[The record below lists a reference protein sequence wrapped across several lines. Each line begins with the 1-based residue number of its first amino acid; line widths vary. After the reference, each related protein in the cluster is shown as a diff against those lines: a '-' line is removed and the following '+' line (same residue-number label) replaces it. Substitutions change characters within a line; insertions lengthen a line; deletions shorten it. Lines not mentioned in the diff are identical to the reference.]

1 LPQRRPNRRI
11 GRPWAANRTRFELS
25 RRRTTWWARGAIGLA
40 ILLSLSDLS
49 QARAA
54 QSEGAVRAA
63 RPRIGLALS
72 GGGARALAEIGVLRA
87 FEEAGVPIDCIAGNS
102 MGALLGGLYA
112 AGIDADSLRVLAHS
126 PNLFRPATGYANQ
139 SVFQKQVVRPQ
150 AFGLYFD
157 GWEYRLPQSLL
168 SDSNL
173 NWMIVSHT
181 AAASLAARGEFDR
194 LPIPFRA
201 VALDLRSGELQTFRS
216 GDLARAIRSSISVP
230 VTFPPIRM
238 HQPERILVDAGPR
251 ANLPIDLLSEMG
263 AERVIAVNCTQGM
276 SDQRSIDD
284 LSEVALRLVRI
295 LSTPVDSSA
304 VEGWDVW
311 IEPKTPGVGMNE
323 YDRADEMIEAGY
335 QAARAKLPEVL
346 RLLAYEPSL
355 ASNLA
360 DGRERDATAGE
371 GAEPARIEPRQRED
385 RKARPALAPLRVAYI
400 RLEGRRLSYS
410 WVPRSELGIRA
421 GDRFDLAKLGR
432 GVRRLYGT
440 NLYDSV
446 WPRLEPV
453 GSDQVGIVLELEE
466 RRPTFVSVGLLYDN
480 SRLVNTNLE
489 WTYSNLLRLGET
501 WYVDLALGN
510 HRDGGELGV
519 RSGRMRGVPLAF
531 DLVAKTNRT
540 TYRLRDGGELRR
552 KIRGVQVS
560 TGALG
565 IREAMLLAGARVLRD
580 EGEPVGAASLG
591 DLGLGD
597 GWSATD
603 RSLFAT
609 LWVDGTDQRVLPTRG
624 LRARADYEIFFSSSL
639 EVRHLSYSGSAS
651 LSLPI
656 RALSLTGEAALGG
669 VSREDLPFRFDH
681 RVDLTRASLG
691 RMERASFA
699 PFTGMAG
706 VTVGYRLASNLS
718 LFTSGRAGLWSRSF
732 DDLKLES
739 ARRGLEGGLLQ
750 RTPIGPISLG
760 VATEEERGPF
770 YFIQVGHDLL
780 PER

>member
-1 LPQRRPNRRI
+1 M
-11 GRPWAANRTRFELS
+11 RFEL
-25 RRRTTWWARGAIGLA
+25 RRLRRTWWARGTIGLA
-40 ILLSLSDLS
+40 LVLGLLMP
-49 QARAA
+49 A
-54 QSEGAVRAA
+54 GAKGAELPRPREA

-112 AGIDADSLRVLAHS
+112 AGIDSDSLRVLAHS

-139 SVFQKQVVRPQ
+139 SVFQKQLVRPQ

-181 AAASLAARGEFDR
+181 AAASLAAGGDFDR

-201 VALDLRSGELQTFRS
+201 VALDLRSGELNVFRS

-276 SDQRSIDD
+276 NDQRSIEDV
-284 LSEVALRLVRI
+284 SEVALRLVRI

-304 VEGWDVW
+304 VDGWDVW

-346 RLLAYEPSL
+346 RLLEYEPSL
-355 ASNLA
+355 ASNLSNQ
-360 DGRERDATAGE
+360 RDRAGAAEE
-371 GAEPARIEPRQRED
+371 GAEPARVAQRTSND
-385 RKARPALAPLRVAYI
+385 RDARPALAPLRVAYI

-453 GSDQVGIVLELEE
+453 GNDQVGIVLELEE

-552 KIRGVQVS
+552 KIRGVQLS

-565 IREAMLLAGARVLRD
+565 IRQAMLLAGARVLRD
-580 EGEPVGAASLG
+580 EGEPVGSASLG
-591 DLGLGD
+591 DLGLGR

-624 LRARADYEIFFSSSL
+624 LRARADYEIFFSPNL
-639 EVRHLSYSGSAS
+639 KVRHLSYSGCAS
-651 LSLPI
+651 LSVPI

-669 VSREDLPFRFDH
+669 VSREDLPFRSDH
-681 RVDLTRASLG
+681 RVDLTRATLG

-706 VTVGYRLASNLS
+706 ATVGYRLASNLS

-739 ARRGLEGGLLQ
+739 ARRGLESGLLQ

-760 VATEEERGPF
+760 VAMEEERGPF